1 MRDETS
7 NLLRTLL
14 MTTSSRLST
23 ARTVLTALALLPAT
37 LLAQSNSA
45 GTSDRESVSGSDVAI
60 YNPAGRVRVEAGSG
74 QNVTVDVT
82 RGGRDARD
90 LRVVVSE
97 IRGRNTLR
105 VLYPDDQDIIYRGE
119 NSRYGNSS
127 SELSIDGDGT
137 WGGRDGSGWRGRRMR
152 IRSSGRG
159 TEAWAD
165 LVIRVPAGKTI
176 GVYVAVGELTSTRV
190 DGDVRLDVASAGVSA
205 VGHRGTLTIDAGAG
219 GVAVRDARVTRLSID
234 VGSGGVDLE
243 NVQAES
249 CVVDTGSGGVRGN
262 DAQCG
267 TLRVDVGSGS
277 VRLSGIASS
286 NTTVDAGSGGVS
298 LDFTSSL
305 RSLTVD
311 AGSGTVSVG
320 LPANFGADV
329 DIETGSGGITT
340 DFPVRTTRLERNH
353 LRGTIGDG
361 AGRVRIEAGSGGVQL
376 RKSESRFQR

>member
-1 MRDETS
+1 
-7 NLLRTLL
+7 
-14 MTTSSRLST
+14 MTNPSRLSV
-23 ARTVLTALALLPAT
+23 ARTALLTFAVVPT
-37 LLAQSNSA
+37 SLLAQSTSST
-45 GTSDRESVSGSDVAI
+45 GSSDRESLSGAEVAI

-74 QNVTVDVT
+74 PNVTVDIT

-90 LRVVVSE
+90 LKVEVSE

-105 VLYPDDQDIIYRGE
+105 VLYPDDEDIIYRGD

-127 SELSIDGDGT
+127 SELSIDRDGT
-137 WGGRDGSGWRGRRMR
+137 WGGRDRDGWRGRRMR

-176 GVYVAVGELTSTRV
+176 GVYLAVGEMTSTRV
-190 DGDVRLDVASAGVSA
+190 DGDVRLDVASASVSA
-205 VGHRGTLTIDAGAG
+205 VGHRGTLTIDAGSG
-219 GVAVRDARVTRLSID
+219 GVSVRDARVRTLSVD
-234 VGSGGVDLE
+234 VGSGGVAVE

-249 CVVDTGSGGVRGN
+249 CVIDTGSGGVRGSG
-262 DAQCG
+262 AECG

-286 NTTVDAGSGGVS
+286 NTNVDAGSGGVT
-298 LDFTSSL
+298 LDFTSAV

-311 AGSGTVSVG
+311 AGSGAVSVG

-353 LRGTIGDG
+353 LRGSIGDG
-361 AGRVRIEAGSGGVQL
+361 AGRVRIESGSGSVRL
-376 RKSESRFQR
+376 RKVDTSNNR